1 MEFIDVCTNLE
12 NEPNIDVLDLNC
24 EVKLTCDPLTPDDVE
39 FYQQWYLE
47 TIQATKAW
55 NITTGDEQVVI
66 GIIDSGFDWEHYDL
80 GPGNDIYENS
90 YLNEAEEDWIDQF
103 DPCSGEKDDDDP
115 NGEVVYKDDWK
126 GWAIKDN
133 ICNEEVLKNDAREYD
148 LDELRTAYPYDGD
161 RLWKHGTF
169 IAGVIVPRQIMVL
182 ILPELPVDGVTGVCH
197 CYI

>member
-1 MEFIDVCTNLE
+1 MKKFITSLFAFMLTIYVSGAVYNIGDHEIHYDNGIYFKIYLSDTFRIDTTTFIIKYAEGTDGSDISAIENTHSLIRKHEFITGYVSYNYNSGLEFIDVCTNLE

-90 YLNEAEEDWIDQF
+90 YLNEAEED
-103 DPCSGEKDDDDP
+103 
-115 NGEVVYKDDWK
+115 
-126 GWAIKDN
+126 
-133 ICNEEVLKNDAREYD
+133 
-148 LDELRTAYPYDGD
+148 
-161 RLWKHGTF
+161 
-169 IAGVIVPRQIMVL
+169 
-182 ILPELPVDGVTGVCH
+182 
-197 CYI
+197 